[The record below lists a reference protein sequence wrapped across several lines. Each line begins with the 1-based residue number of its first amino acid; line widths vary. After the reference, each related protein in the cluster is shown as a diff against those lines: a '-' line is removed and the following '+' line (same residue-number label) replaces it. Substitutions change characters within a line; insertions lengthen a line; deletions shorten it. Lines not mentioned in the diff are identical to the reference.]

1 MSFDARMLSGI
12 GVLAAVVDAGSF
24 VHAGQALGLTQSGV
38 SRAIAKLEE
47 RVGVRLFQRNSRAVA
62 LTEEGR
68 RFYERVMP
76 LIDGLVEAASE
87 ATRASEKPRGHLRV
101 TVDPLVARIFIGPRA
116 TRFLSENSSISLD
129 VTVRDR
135 LGDMVAEGFDV
146 AVRFGEPEPSSLITR
161 KLLETRV
168 LTCAS
173 PDYLKRR
180 GRPKSPR
187 ELTDHECILFPDPR
201 TRRPFEWVFQ
211 RGAKSLSVKVTGRFT
226 VNDSAAQLA
235 ACVAGQ
241 GIAQPLELELRGH
254 GDLGLVQLFPSWSE
268 ERYPLYVYYPSRL
281 LPPAKVRAFVDFVI
295 AVAAETVRSS
305 NVPREHDCAASL
317 T

>member
-1 MSFDARMLSGI
+1 MLSGI

-24 VHAGQALGLTQSGV
+24 VDAGRAIGLTQSGV
-38 SRAIAKLEE
+38 SRAVAKLEE

-68 RFYERVMP
+68 RFYDRVMP
-76 LIDGLVEAASE
+76 LIAGLEEAASE
-87 ATRASEKPRGHLRV
+87 ATGALEKPRGHLRV
-101 TVDPLVARIFIGPRA
+101 VVDALVARIFIGPRV
-116 TRFLSENSSISLD
+116 TRFLSENSSMSLD

-135 LGDMVAEGFDV
+135 LGDMIAEGFDV

-168 LTCAS
+168 MTCAS

-180 GRPKSPR
+180 GRPQRPR
-187 ELTDHECILFPDPR
+187 ELTNHECILFRDPR
-201 TRRPFEWVFQ
+201 TGRPFEWVFQ

-241 GIAQPLELELRGH
+241 GIAQPLELELRDR
-254 GDLGLVQLFPSWSE
+254 GDLGLVELFPSWSE
-268 ERYPLYVYYPSRL
+268 ERYPLYVYYPSRQ

-295 AVAAETVRSS
+295 AEAG
-305 NVPREHDCAASL
+305 
-317 T
+317 